1 MSERADET
9 TRAVPPIRRGR
20 QALWISRSRRA
31 LRAGCVAALVG
42 MLSVSQAAP
51 VPKKNRPAGKN
62 AAAVAAYSMAGWA
75 PTAAVLAA
83 SREPGLTVALSPAG
97 AASAA
102 AGGSAGTAGRSM
114 SEVQAV
120 FGKNAVEFYA
130 PYLEALKEDPALQ
143 GRVVVSM
150 TIEPTGKVSR
160 VGLVSS
166 ELANDDLLLTVL
178 RTVEGLNFGKK
189 SVPPYLVSEYP
200 ISFVPR

>member
-1 MSERADET
+1 
-9 TRAVPPIRRGR
+9 
-20 QALWISRSRRA
+20 
-31 LRAGCVAALVG
+31 
-42 MLSVSQAAP
+42 
-51 VPKKNRPAGKN
+51 
-62 AAAVAAYSMAGWA
+62 
-75 PTAAVLAA
+75 
-83 SREPGLTVALSPAG
+83 
-97 AASAA
+97 
-102 AGGSAGTAGRSM
+102 M